1 MQNLNDDLHIFLNE
15 MYIIDELIKII
26 DIFTK
31 KNNNIEK
38 IKEIKNL
45 IRKSGYILQKNSDNP
60 VELIEELSNNFEA
73 IYSLIFKDENIEN
86 NDKEFY
92 GKLRYI
98 LYKEI
103 LKISDI
109 NYRSKILEKLIES
122 NEMIKNSNDIFQ
134 ILLEKY
140 VKKDKYLDNI
150 TTILNGEDVL
160 IKIIEKNINN
170 NFVLAETI
178 LYFFEKNSNNYLIN
192 YLNTKKE
199 KDKKKYKYLDEE
211 PLKILKQCYE
221 LLNSYMFKPKELNKL
236 LKETCKLFCLGYIKP
251 YLYIFI
257 KTFDDEK
264 FKSEDESRKKII
276 DVINE
281 DNSIYKM
288 MRIYIFKIIYN
299 KFRIDA
305 FTDEK
310 MIEKYK
316 INDYRD
322 FDCIEIKDLNNIY
335 KIDFY
340 KALKEDYYIDSYKII
355 EKYKKNEFKDKLKTS
370 DYDIEEYGIDN
381 FYVLSYNI
389 SFTNLQME
397 KSEINKNFYTN
408 ICQPLFKDDQ
418 LLSEA
423 IKLFYDPTKYS
434 TIKKRFNISSENIK
448 PLLFSYRYCL
458 NELSSKN
465 TRGIYYPLYD
475 ISNINYLKEQY
486 YPGNDTKYN
495 KVYSHIIN
503 HFKTKPNEGCYV
515 CLCKKQYYRSVKAG
529 FPNFR
534 HLNMKC
540 PRCKEPIGMVEEG
553 FFNKEKKIVKRNGY
567 KRIFKDKHEIEELKK
582 DKEKRDKLKEINYMI
597 LDEYKK
603 QYIDKEFE
611 KEKGVFIIKDNKNG
625 LEDFKNDQKIVRN
638 LSQIS
643 FRILN
648 YILYSHLFFAR
659 LLTNKNNEFDK
670 YLPKGT
676 RNMSWVETLNECWNL
691 LKIELF
697 KENIDSIEKFMS
709 YIFTE
714 LFPLLNKEQKIND
727 YNKLITFEDTLEKEI
742 QTLIRKFKGE
752 NIENNLQN
760 KKKEIEK
767 KTSFINLLKEAF
779 TSNEYKKEDFPFY
792 EYFYYTDYLNE
803 EYINEKFSH
812 IDDSK
817 YPVIKQYL
825 LSKKDKNKYSLKNL
839 NLFKSVLNLISEE
852 YTNKLSRNYAEK
864 YKLINEDIYKNNKDL
879 IEKFIKFYN
888 GLEIDNYKLSS
899 DNLL

>member
-1 MQNLNDDLHIFLNE
+1 MVSGIFDIMSHLMEQYFSGDDDNTSDYLMEGVYKNVVRSARVAVQDPTNYEARSNIMWCATMALNGLFRCSKEQDWEVHMIEHQLGAYTNCSHGMGLCAISMPYYRYIYKYGIDKFVRFAKELWNVDDTG
-15 MYIIDELIKII
+15 K
-26 DIFTK
+26 T
-31 KNNNIEK
+31 
-38 IKEIKNL
+38 
-45 IRKSGYILQKNSDNP
+45 
-60 VELIEELSNNFEA
+60 
-73 IYSLIFKDENIEN
+73 KDEVALEGIARMEQFAK
-86 NDKEFY
+86 DCGMVTTLKELGATQEMLPKIANTCVLKGGY
-92 GKLRYI
+92 KKLTRE
-98 LYKEI
+98 EI
-103 LKISDI
+103 L
-109 NYRSKILEKLIES
+109 E
-122 NEMIKNSNDIFQ
+122 
-134 ILLEKY
+134 
-140 VKKDKYLDNI
+140 
-150 TTILNGEDVL
+150 
-160 IKIIEKNINN
+160 
-170 NFVLAETI
+170 
-178 LYFFEKNSNNYLIN
+178 
-192 YLNTKKE
+192 
-199 KDKKKYKYLDEE
+199 
-211 PLKILKQCYE
+211 ILKQCYE

-465 TRGIYYPLYD
+465 KRGIYYPLYD

-529 FPNFR
+529 FPNHI

-540 PRCKEPIGMVEEG
+540 PKCREHIGMVEEG
-553 FFNKEKKIVKRNGY
+553 VLFKEKKIVKRNSY
-567 KRIFKDKHEIEELKK
+567 IRIAV
-582 DKEKRDKLKEINYMI
+582 
-597 LDEYKK
+597 
-603 QYIDKEFE
+603 
-611 KEKGVFIIKDNKNG
+611 GVF
-625 LEDFKNDQKIVRN
+625 
-638 LSQIS
+638 
-643 FRILN
+643 
-648 YILYSHLFFAR
+648 
-659 LLTNKNNEFDK
+659 
-670 YLPKGT
+670 YLAT
-676 RNMSWVETLNECWNL
+676 C
-691 LKIELF
+691 
-697 KENIDSIEKFMS
+697 
-709 YIFTE
+709 
-714 LFPLLNKEQKIND
+714 
-727 YNKLITFEDTLEKEI
+727 
-742 QTLIRKFKGE
+742 
-752 NIENNLQN
+752 
-760 KKKEIEK
+760 
-767 KTSFINLLKEAF
+767 
-779 TSNEYKKEDFPFY
+779 
-792 EYFYYTDYLNE
+792 
-803 EYINEKFSH
+803 
-812 IDDSK
+812 
-817 YPVIKQYL
+817 
-825 LSKKDKNKYSLKNL
+825 
-839 NLFKSVLNLISEE
+839 
-852 YTNKLSRNYAEK
+852 
-864 YKLINEDIYKNNKDL
+864 IYRCT
-879 IEKFIKFYN
+879 
-888 GLEIDNYKLSS
+888 
-899 DNLL
+899 